1 MGKAGFE
8 AGRSQKARGW
18 RYKMTLTRWALAV
31 LAALTIGQAPPNG
44 NVYILVDGS
53 RCPPQGDDPKPAF
66 VALDLQKN
74 RVNPPGPGDIDHDAT
89 LAALL
94 APGTDIDRF
103 DATKGAT
110 IEGIVVRVKAGSK
123 ETCNCHATNPI
134 DQDTHIELAL
144 SGSATRVQRVVVEVT
159 PRIRKQMKDAGQDW
173 STKAFQGQDSADGI
187 VGKWLRITGWLFFDD
202 IHLRIAENTNPGGPN
217 NVRAT
222 CWEIHPV
229 TALEVLDSP
238 PAGAHELHPDLLAQ
252 LQKAQ
257 VKTIAT
263 SPALREEIA
272 RRNDSLLKKYGDE
285 AVREAEEEAKAPPMP
300 EEIRKARSLRN

>member
-1 MGKAGFE
+1 
-8 AGRSQKARGW
+8 
-18 RYKMTLTRWALAV
+18 
-31 LAALTIGQAPPNG
+31 
-44 NVYILVDGS
+44 
-53 RCPPQGDDPKPAF
+53 
-66 VALDLQKN
+66 
-74 RVNPPGPGDIDHDAT
+74 
-89 LAALL
+89 
-94 APGTDIDRF
+94 
-103 DATKGAT
+103 
-110 IEGIVVRVKAGSK
+110 VRVKAGSK

-134 DQDTHIELAL
+134 DLDTHIELAL

-159 PRIRKQMKDAGQDW
+159 PRIRKQMKDA
-173 STKAFQGQDSADGI
+173 
-187 VGKWLRITGWLFFDD
+187 
-202 IHLRIAENTNPGGPN
+202 
-217 NVRAT
+217 
-222 CWEIHPV
+222 PV

-257 VKTIAT
+257 VETIAT